1 MLTNIVRTLLYHSKF
16 QSTEINNLTFQNPS
30 EKFGL
35 SSNQE
40 GLAFPRLPFVQAQY
54 GHSMA
59 KTHPVGLSNG
69 LAICP
74 AQSTNTKVTL
84 CASISKQ
91 PQPSLTEH
99 MEMQHNWGR
108 FNPNTKPPVQAKGN
122 EDSDRE
128 IFPRIL
134 SDQPSVMQSDLT
146 CHQSQADRG
155 QWGWGSTEREQNDLL
170 EWSLSRA
177 LACPSP
183 GWPCAGALHGQLSF
197 SLASSHRDAKDPMYK
212 EIIHERERLKRD
224 FSHSLRTEVFQC

>member
-16 QSTEINNLTFQNPS
+16 QSAEINNLTFQNPS

-84 CASISKQ
+84 CASHQQTASTKSNRACGNAAQLGEIQSKYKATC
-91 PQPSLTEH
+91 P
-99 MEMQHNWGR
+99 G
-108 FNPNTKPPVQAKGN
+108 KG
-122 EDSDRE
+122 
-128 IFPRIL
+128 
-134 SDQPSVMQSDLT
+134 
-146 CHQSQADRG
+146 
-155 QWGWGSTEREQNDLL
+155 
-170 EWSLSRA
+170 
-177 LACPSP
+177 
-183 GWPCAGALHGQLSF
+183 
-197 SLASSHRDAKDPMYK
+197 K
-212 EIIHERERLKRD
+212 
-224 FSHSLRTEVFQC
+224 

>member
-1 MLTNIVRTLLYHSKF
+1 MDIARLKHILWASPMGLLFALH
-16 QSTEINNLTFQNPS
+16 
-30 EKFGL
+30 
-35 SSNQE
+35 
-40 GLAFPRLPFVQAQY
+40 RAQIQRSPY
-54 GHSMA
+54 V
-59 KTHPVGLSNG
+59 P
-69 LAICP
+69 P
-74 AQSTNTKVTL
+74 
-84 CASISKQ
+84 ISKQ

-99 MEMQHNWGR
+99 VEMQHNWGR

-170 EWSLSRA
+170 VWSPSRA

-197 SLASSHRDAKDPMYK
+197 SLASSHRDAQDPMCK